1 MDQVTIYGRLSCGFC
16 VRAAQL
22 CEAKGMD
29 FQFINIIEEGISKA
43 DLADMIGKPVLT
55 VPQILVGD
63 QHIGG
68 YQEFSQYLREQ
79 EAIAAR

>member
-1 MDQVTIYGRLSCGFC
+1 MDRVTIYGRPSCGFC

-22 CEAKGMD
+22 CEIKGMD

-43 DLADMIGKPVLT
+43 ELAETIGKPVLT

-63 QHIGG
+63 EHIGG
-68 YQEFSQYLREQ
+68 FQEFSQYVRDRG
-79 EAIAAR
+79 AAVSQ